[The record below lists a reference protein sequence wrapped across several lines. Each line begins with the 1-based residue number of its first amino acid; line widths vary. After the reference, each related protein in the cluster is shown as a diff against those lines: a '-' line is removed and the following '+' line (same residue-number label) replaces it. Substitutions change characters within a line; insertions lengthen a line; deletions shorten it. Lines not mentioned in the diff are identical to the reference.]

1 MKEIDIPVKTI
12 SILLDY
18 VFSNIDKSK
27 LGEFPFY
34 TRVDNDLLQKAFS
47 DVIDVDCV
55 TTAYIYAHDEPIALH
70 VDRYKKDSL
79 YNLCVPLMTEDL
91 DQRFLVFDQI
101 FDQCGC
107 VWEFDNGIR
116 THHQP
121 LTKNDETQSN
131 NDNNHDKTI
140 AYIGQRPFDT
150 QGIVGLSNSSI
161 SEELANYL
169 PHNRDFYHGLTGTA
183 WHWKPGKGLIFKSS
197 QIHGTGKQ
205 FSFKIGCVLLLNSED
220 FLKTQ

>member
-1 MKEIDIPVKTI
+1 MKEIDIPAT
-12 SILLDY
+12 SINVLLNH
-18 VFSNIDKSK
+18 VFSKIDKSK

-34 TRVDNDLLQKAFS
+34 TKVNQDLLHRAFF
-47 DVIDVDCV
+47 DVLDLNCV

-79 YNLCVPLMTEDL
+79 YNLCVPLMTDDL
-91 DQRFLVFDQI
+91 DQRFIVFDQI
-101 FDQCGC
+101 FDKSGC
-107 VWEFDNGIR
+107 VWEFEDGIR
-116 THHQP
+116 KHHQP
-121 LTKNDETQSN
+121 LTKEDETQST

-140 AYIGQRPFDT
+140 AYVGQRPCDT
-150 QGIVGLSNSSI
+150 SDVLGLSDRPI
-161 SEELANYL
+161 SDELADHL
-169 PHNRDFYHGLTGTA
+169 PHNKDFYYGLTGEA

-205 FSFKIGCVLLLNSED
+205 SNFKIGCVLLMNSED